1 MKHLVCSDIHL
12 NINRRFEDTLDAL
25 EQIYQLVIKH
35 GVNRVLVLGD
45 VYTSRR
51 PHSKEKTAFHK
62 WLQKITKLGPLTTGV
77 GFNNVVDVVI
87 LKGNHDEYPDGTHSY
102 SEFTELKFPS
112 VTVLDNPSVFNG
124 FFLGHMLLQEAKLGP
139 LDYQSPNCM
148 NVSDLIQKY
157 PNCKAYLLGDVHK
170 AQVIQKDPLVIYAGS
185 INRVDFGE
193 RDDEKSVLLI
203 NEYPKFSCKR
213 IALKSRPMLQHDIF
227 VKENEDQNMPFSD
240 IDIAGAILKLV
251 YHGTTGALRQV
262 REDVLRNDLLKYCK
276 ELIIQYDIEKETIA
290 RDERVNEN
298 ITPKEAL
305 ELYLERLDLAPEER
319 VAIIELSQKVMED
332 ATA

>member
-1 MKHLVCSDIHL
+1 MRYLVCSDIHL

-35 GVNRVLVLGD
+35 KINRVLVLGD

-62 WLQKITKLGPLTTGV
+62 WLQKITELGSLTTGA
-77 GFNNVVDVVI
+77 GFRDVVDVVI

-102 SEFTELKFPS
+102 SEFTELKFLN

-124 FFLGHMLLQEAKLGP
+124 FFLGHMLLREAKLGP
-139 LDYQSPNCM
+139 LDYQNPNCQ

-193 RDDEKSVLLI
+193 RNDEKSVLLI
-203 NEYPKFSCKR
+203 DDKPEFKCNR
-213 IALKSRPMLQHDIF
+213 IVLKSRPMIQYDVTLPNERPD
-227 VKENEDQNMPFSD
+227 VDWEN
-240 IDIAGAILKLV
+240 IKGAIVKLV
-251 YHGTTGALRQV
+251 LRGTSET
-262 REDVLRNDLLKYCK
+262 LKKVHESKWRDFFHAGK
-276 ELIIQYDIEKETIA
+276 ELIIQYDVIKESIA

-298 ITPKEAL
+298 ITPQQAL
-305 ELYLERLDLAPEER
+305 KLYLEQIDLQPEEKE
-319 VAIIELSQKVMED
+319 AIIELSQRVTED
-332 ATA
+332 AAA